1 MILKLLNTPT
11 DINLLTQYLCEV
23 DKDFGFPL
31 SSRTDLKV
39 FVLKLLKYGHAF
51 FWQ

>member
-23 DKDFGFPL
+23 DKDFRL
-31 SSRTDLKV
+31 STFIPNRI
-39 FVLKLLKYGHAF
+39 
-51 FWQ
+51 